1 MVACE
6 KAFCLGDMPAR
17 SFSWLSCARSF
28 GRSLARSFVQL
39 ARLFSLAACLR
50 ALSRSSLLRS
60 LAWLVCAFSLAA
72 RKRKW
77 KACTHANH
85 LHVLK
90 STQQATVIE
99 TLFELV
105 SSTSWGPTPHPC
117 ICHFNRKAT
126 PFVYLPLANGRSL
139 VCHIPKA

>member
-6 KAFCLGDMPAR
+6 KAFCLGDMLAR
-17 SFSWLSCARSF
+17 SLSWLSCARSF

-77 KACTHANH
+77 EACTHANH
-85 LHVLK
+85 LDVLK

-105 SSTSWGPTPHPC
+105 SSTS
-117 ICHFNRKAT
+117 
-126 PFVYLPLANGRSL
+126 
-139 VCHIPKA
+139 

>member
-6 KAFCLGDMPAR
+6 QAFCLGDMLAR
-17 SFSWLSCARSF
+17 SFSWLSC
-28 GRSLARSFVQL
+28 ARSFVQL

-50 ALSRSSLLRS
+50 ALSCSSLLRS

-77 KACTHANH
+77 EACTHANH

-99 TLFELV
+99 TLFE
-105 SSTSWGPTPHPC
+105 
-117 ICHFNRKAT
+117 
-126 PFVYLPLANGRSL
+126 
-139 VCHIPKA
+139 

>member
-6 KAFCLGDMPAR
+6 QAFCLGDMLGR
-17 SFSWLSCARSF
+17 SFSWLSGARSF

-39 ARLFSLAACLR
+39 ARLFSRAACLR
-50 ALSRSSLLRS
+50 ALSRSSPLRS
-60 LAWLVCAFSLAA
+60 LAWLLCAISLAA

-77 KACTHANH
+77 EACTHANH

-105 SSTSWGPTPHPC
+105 SSISCGPTPDPC

-126 PFVYLPLANGRSL
+126 PFLYLPLANGRSL

>member
-6 KAFCLGDMPAR
+6 QAFCLGDMLAR

-28 GRSLARSFVQL
+28 ARLRVLSCNSLACS
-39 ARLFSLAACLR
+39 
-50 ALSRSSLLRS
+50 LSRLPCALF
-60 LAWLVCAFSLAA
+60 LVARFCVLSRGSFAFSLAA

-77 KACTHANH
+77 EACTHANH

-99 TLFELV
+99 TLFE
-105 SSTSWGPTPHPC
+105 
-117 ICHFNRKAT
+117 
-126 PFVYLPLANGRSL
+126 
-139 VCHIPKA
+139 